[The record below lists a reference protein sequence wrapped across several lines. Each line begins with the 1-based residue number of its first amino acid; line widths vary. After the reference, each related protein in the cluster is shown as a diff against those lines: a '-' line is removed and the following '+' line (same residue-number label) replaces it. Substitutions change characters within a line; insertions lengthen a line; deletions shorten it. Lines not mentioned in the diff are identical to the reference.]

1 MIHTHYFKMQDIQ
14 KVQRKKSTNHWK
26 SHQSEMIPVNIL

>member
-14 KVQRKKSTNHWK
+14 KSTKNKSTNHWE
-26 SHQSEMIPVNIL
+26 SHQSEIVSVNIL